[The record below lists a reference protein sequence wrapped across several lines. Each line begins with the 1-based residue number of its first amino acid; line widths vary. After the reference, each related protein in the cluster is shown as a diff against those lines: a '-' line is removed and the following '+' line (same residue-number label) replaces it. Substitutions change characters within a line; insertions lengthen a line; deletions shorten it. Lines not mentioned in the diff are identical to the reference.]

1 MRWRQL
7 GLLYAVLAILAALY
21 ARERGTG
28 TLAEPERPVRPRFLQ
43 VPAADV
49 AGILMRRGDR
59 QVRLRRDGEEW
70 TVVEPAGAALPRDL
84 VTGFL
89 QALLTAEEIEPIV
102 TPTRDLRGFG
112 LDGGGDLVELRVAG
126 RGDPVVVTLGVPNP
140 TGTALYA
147 RREADGAVVLI
158 GRRVRDYEDMI
169 HNALPRGRAPEA
181 APDGRVGT
189 AKPLL
194 SKGRRV

>member
-1 MRWRQL
+1 
-7 GLLYAVLAILAALY
+7 
-21 ARERGTG
+21 
-28 TLAEPERPVRPRFLQ
+28 
-43 VPAADV
+43 
-49 AGILMRRGDR
+49 
-59 QVRLRRDGEEW
+59 
-70 TVVEPAGAALPRDL
+70 VVEPAGAVLPRDL

-102 TPTRDLRGFG
+102 TPTQDLRGFG
-112 LDGGGDLVELRVAG
+112 LDRQGDLVELRVAR
-126 RGDPVVVTLGVPNP
+126 RGDPVAVTLGLPNP

-169 HNALPRGRAPEA
+169 YNALPRGGAPA
-181 APDGRVGT
+181 VAPDGRVGT